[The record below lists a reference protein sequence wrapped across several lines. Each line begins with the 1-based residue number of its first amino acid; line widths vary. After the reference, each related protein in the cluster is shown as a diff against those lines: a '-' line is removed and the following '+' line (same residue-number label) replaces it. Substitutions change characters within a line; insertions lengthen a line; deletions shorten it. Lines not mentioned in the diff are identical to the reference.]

1 MKYGKKVMLVC
12 TAGALLGIFAFANVK
27 AQIGSP
33 SYVVIEIDEMLDA
46 DAFAKAVSA
55 AGPDATLY
63 SGGRLIIRSAKPI
76 ALDGAA
82 PPSRLVVVAFDTEE
96 KAKAWR
102 NSAAIKELNAVR
114 LKTTKSRSFLVDGVP
129 N

>member
-1 MKYGKKVMLVC
+1 MKYSKRIMLVC
-12 TAGALLGIFAFANVK
+12 TAGALLGIFAVTNVK
-27 AQIGSP
+27 AQISSP
-33 SYVVIEIDEMLDA
+33 FYVVIEIDEMRDA

-82 PPSRLVVVAFDTEE
+82 PPSRLIVVAFDTEE

-102 NSAAIKELNAVR
+102 NSP
-114 LKTTKSRSFLVDGVP
+114 LK